1 MMDIGNDNEL
11 PFSLSCLILST
22 IEDKLERSS
31 RVEGKGNK
39 KWRNVEMPLRL
50 QLFYGVL
57 KSKAEM
63 LLEST
68 TSDSR
73 QDAPRQLHSGIAG
86 RSENSSMQLSSSP
99 GYAEFI
105 Y

>member
-1 MMDIGNDNEL
+1 MYIGNDKEL

-50 QLFYGVL
+50 ELFYGLL

-68 TSDSR
+68 TNDSR
-73 QDAPRQLHSGIAG
+73 EEAPPQLHSGTAG
-86 RSENSSMQLSSSP
+86 RGETSSMQLSSSP